1 MKKKIII
8 GISCTIILIL
18 VITSAYIIF
27 YLKKPTTTVYIDPQT
42 IKGTMGQV
50 FMVNISISEVV
61 NLYGWQTKLEWN
73 PQILEV
79 VNVTEG
85 SFLKNHGSTYFNEKF
100 NETGYLLLDCT
111 LIGDLPGAS
120 GSGVLATIQ
129 FSVKGSGSCNLQLS
143 ETTLI
148 NSTEQLIQHTVK
160 NGQFST

>member
-8 GISCTIILIL
+8 GISCAIILIL

-27 YLKKPTTTVYIDPQT
+27 YLKKPTTMLYIYPQA
-42 IKGTMGQV
+42 IKGTIGQV
-50 FMVNISISEVV
+50 FTVNISVSEVAD
-61 NLYGWQTKLEWN
+61 LYGWQTKLEWN

-85 SFLKNHGSTYFNEKF
+85 NFLKNHGSTYFNEKF

-111 LIGDLPGAS
+111 LIGDLPGAR
-120 GSGVLATIQ
+120 GSGILTTIQ

-148 NSTEQLIQHTVK
+148 NSAEQLIQHTVK